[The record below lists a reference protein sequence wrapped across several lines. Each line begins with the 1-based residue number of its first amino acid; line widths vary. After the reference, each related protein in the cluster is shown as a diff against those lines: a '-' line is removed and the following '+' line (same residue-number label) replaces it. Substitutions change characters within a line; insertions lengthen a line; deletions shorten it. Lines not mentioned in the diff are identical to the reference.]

1 MAKKESMRYTLY
13 GELDG
18 MTIGR
23 LREILYA
30 YADDAVIDVRSES
43 CPWTDQDEDF
53 FVIVREE

>member
-23 LREILYA
+23 LREILDA
-30 YADDAVIDVRSES
+30 YPDDAVIDVRSES
-43 CPWTDQDEDF
+43 VDWSPRDEDF